1 MQSAHGVLT
10 PFLHNEIGYLEKAL
24 RTIAVYVLIL
34 VLLRIVG
41 KRQLAQLS
49 TFDLVVMLLLANV
62 VQNAVIGPDNS
73 VVGAAFGA
81 AVLLAVNT
89 VVVRAAARHERLGR
103 LLEGT
108 PTTLARNG
116 HWETSVIRRCGLR
129 RADLDAA
136 VRHQGGDDVTET
148 SEVTLEPGGTLVV
161 QLAEAEQSA
170 DKADIAALKASIATL
185 ERKLDDLAAGRPLKG
200 PSSRRWRSTRH
211 RGGRVRKAAD
221 AQAVG
226 TRDVSSSTPVR

>member
-1 MQSAHGVLT
+1 MQSAHGVFT
-10 PFLHNEIGYLEKAL
+10 SFLQSDIPYPEKAL
-24 RTIAVYVLIL
+24 RTIAVYALIL

-62 VQNAVIGPDNS
+62 VQNAVIGPDDS
-73 VVGAAFGA
+73 VLGAAFGA

-89 VVVRAAARHERLGR
+89 VVVRAAARYEWLGR

-108 PTTLARNG
+108 PTTLARDG
-116 HWETSVIRRCGLR
+116 HWLTPVIRRCGLR

-148 SEVTLEPGGTLVV
+148 TEVTLEPGGTLVV
-161 QLAEAEQSA
+161 QLAEPEQSA
-170 DKADIAALKASIATL
+170 DKADIAALRAAIATL
-185 ERKLDDLAAGRPLKG
+185 ERKLDALA
-200 PSSRRWRSTRH
+200 S
-211 RGGRVRKAAD
+211 
-221 AQAVG
+221 G
-226 TRDVSSSTPVR
+226 TP

>member
-1 MQSAHGVLT
+1 MRSAHDALT
-10 PFLHNEIGYLEKAL
+10 PLLHSDVPYLEKAL

-73 VVGAAFGA
+73 VAGAAFGA
-81 AVLLAVNT
+81 AVLLAVNALMD
-89 VVVRAAARHERLGR
+89 RLAARYEWLGR

-108 PTTLARNG
+108 PTTLARDG
-116 HWETSVIRRCGLR
+116 HWLTPVIRRNGLR
-129 RADLDAA
+129 VADLEAA

-148 SEVTLEPGGTLVV
+148 TEVTLEPSGTLVV
-161 QLAEAEQSA
+161 QLAEPQQSA
-170 DKADIAALKASIATL
+170 DKADIAALQATL
-185 ERKLDDLAAGRPLKG
+185 ATLTRRLDALTAKLP
-200 PSSRRWRSTRH
+200 
-211 RGGRVRKAAD
+211 
-221 AQAVG
+221 
-226 TRDVSSSTPVR
+226 

>member
-1 MQSAHGVLT
+1 MRSAHDALT
-10 PFLHNEIGYLEKAL
+10 PFLHNEIPYLEKAL
-24 RTIAVYVLIL
+24 RTIAVYALIL

-81 AVLLAVNT
+81 AVLLAVNA
-89 VVVRAAARHERLGR
+89 VVVRAAARYEWLGR

-108 PTTLARNG
+108 PTTLARDG
-116 HWETSVIRRCGLR
+116 HWLTPVIRRSGLR
-129 RADLDAA
+129 VADLDAA

-148 SEVTLEPGGTLVV
+148 SEVTLEPG
-161 QLAEAEQSA
+161 APWWSN
-170 DKADIAALKASIATL
+170 
-185 ERKLDDLAAGRPLKG
+185 
-200 PSSRRWRSTRH
+200 WRNRNNQRTRL
-211 RGGRVRKAAD
+211 
-221 AQAVG
+221 
-226 TRDVSSSTPVR
+226 TSPP